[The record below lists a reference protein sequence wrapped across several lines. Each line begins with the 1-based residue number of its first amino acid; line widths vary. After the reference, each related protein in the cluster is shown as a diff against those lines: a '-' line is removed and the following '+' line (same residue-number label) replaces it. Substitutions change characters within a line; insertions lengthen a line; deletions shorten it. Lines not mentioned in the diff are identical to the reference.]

1 MKKIYKITII
11 LILAGALLFFIDND
25 KVSVCNKSYFHFN
38 KNNISGSIIYLIDTK
53 DGKILDSTK
62 ISLRTNTD
70 TVGIGL
76 VYLMDKELP
85 FENAW
90 KLVFTNNA
98 SRITESVVISDFE
111 LETSNQKNMLGNTKI
126 CKVYRWKVDGTQY
139 SIDNGDKFILA
150 E

>member
-1 MKKIYKITII
+1 
-11 LILAGALLFFIDND
+11 
-25 KVSVCNKSYFHFN
+25 
-38 KNNISGSIIYLIDTK
+38 
-53 DGKILDSTK
+53 
-62 ISLRTNTD
+62 
-70 TVGIGL
+70 
-76 VYLMDKELP
+76 MDKELP